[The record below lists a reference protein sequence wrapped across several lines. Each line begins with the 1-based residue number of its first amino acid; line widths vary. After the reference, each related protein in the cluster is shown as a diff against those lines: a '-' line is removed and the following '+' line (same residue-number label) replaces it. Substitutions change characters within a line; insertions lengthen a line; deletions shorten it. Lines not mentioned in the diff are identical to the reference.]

1 MRKSLLLS
9 TALVAVFAAAQAN
22 AFEVKDNVNLNTI
35 FKDGIVKDYI
45 WSQTGKTGTL
55 TTSNINITSDFDT
68 AKDNVKPENWGRS
81 IVYARENSKLILGN
95 ENTNNLTISATKGK
109 AVYAEYGS
117 QIELRGKVIDI
128 NSVGDANVPSS
139 GRSVVSWDPNSKI
152 TLTGDDVNIHSVNGD
167 IAVMSKA
174 EAALDISA
182 KNVDIVADNGN
193 GVHAGN
199 NTLDSK
205 GPLATLNIKADNINI
220 KADGKDGYAVGAM
233 SQGIVNIDGN
243 TTLKGKNALL
253 TRGYAK
259 TTINKSGKNT
269 VKMDGDIN
277 FNYMED
283 TSNTP
288 IDANVDVTL
297 SGADSYWT
305 GNTIVEYEYE
315 KNKPSEEKL
324 KVTGATIN
332 LKDGATWNATAI
344 TDNKGEKDGYYYTAL
359 NNLNVDKGT
368 INILDTTRGVSVDT
382 LNAKDTT
389 VTGGVLNINKAMN
402 VTGDLTL
409 DSGTAGDG
417 TITFAKGSNLSVK
430 VNKTAIA
437 NNVIN
442 NGATLN
448 MVFDTGFEGEY
459 KIVTGSLDKEFDGY
473 NNNALYN
480 IASSKN
486 GTYQISK
493 KTAQEISEA
502 VSATQN
508 EANVIAALTAQSDT
522 GNAKANIIANSIND
536 ALQSGNEAEIAAA
549 KEAASALAPDVAPV
563 VSQTETTVANQ
574 IYSAIGTRLSGG
586 INNANQ
592 GISSGDM
599 LDDAAVWVQGLYNK
613 SKLNNTS
620 KAYGYDADTYGA
632 AFGLEKYVTKA
643 TKLGAGYAY
652 NSTDIDGHN
661 RDTDVHTSTLFAY
674 GEYKP
679 NNWFVNGIMSYGW
692 SDYKEKKHS
701 VVDVKSK
708 YDVDTFGLQA
718 MTGYDINLPQ
728 AFTLTP
734 EAGVRY
740 AHVDQDSYTD
750 DAGQSVKSHKG
761 NIWTGV
767 AGAKLSKAFAADNG
781 MIFKPE
787 LRFAAT
793 YDLKNDKGNTLV
805 TLANGTSYF
814 VQGTALKR
822 FGVEVGA
829 GVTADLSDNVEL
841 SMGYEGRF
849 RSHYQDHT
857 GLINAKYKF

>member
-1 MRKSLLLS
+1 MKKSLLLS
-9 TALVAVFAAAQAN
+9 TALVAVFAATQAN
-22 AFEVKDNVNLNTI
+22 AYIYVWNEDQGTVNISDETSKDSIVAVPGKISVGADSVFSGNKAEIGGAVAIFKLEGALTIGANTQFLNNEAKYDGGAIGNYGGAVLTDNILFKGNKAQTGSSDSRAIGGGAMSLGVDAQTEINNSIFDSNTSGYNGGAIAMRKTLELNEVAEGNTRNKLNITNSKFTGNKALGTVTDSSDSSILSSGNGGAIANNFATTTVTNTI
-35 FKDGIVKDYI
+35 FENNEAKNFGGAVFNMMYEKLEA
-45 WSQTGKTGTL
+45 S
-55 TTSNINITSDFDT
+55 SNLPKGFHTDKGGVIAIADSTF
-68 AKDNVKPENWGRS
+68 
-81 IVYARENSKLILGN
+81 
-95 ENTNNLTISATKGK
+95 TNNVAGSEGGAVYNMKNAAINFSGNNVFSGNTAGGK
-109 AVYAEYGS
+109 AN
-117 QIELRGKVIDI
+117 DI
-128 NSVGDANVPSS
+128 HNEGAINV
-139 GRSVVSWDPNSKI
+139 
-152 TLTGDDVNIHSVNGD
+152 
-167 IAVMSKA
+167 A
-174 EAALDISA
+174 
-182 KNVDIVADNGN
+182 
-193 GVHAGN
+193 
-199 NTLDSK
+199 
-205 GPLATLNIKADNINI
+205 
-220 KADGKDGYAVGAM
+220 
-233 SQGIVNIDGN
+233 
-243 TTLKGKNALL
+243 
-253 TRGYAK
+253 
-259 TTINKSGKNT
+259 
-269 VKMDGDIN
+269 
-277 FNYMED
+277 
-283 TSNTP
+283 
-288 IDANVDVTL
+288 
-297 SGADSYWT
+297 
-305 GNTIVEYEYE
+305 
-315 KNKPSEEKL
+315 
-324 KVTGATIN
+324 
-332 LKDGATWNATAI
+332 
-344 TDNKGEKDGYYYTAL
+344 
-359 NNLNVDKGT
+359 
-368 INILDTTRGVSVDT
+368 
-382 LNAKDTT
+382 
-389 VTGGVLNINKAMN
+389 
-402 VTGDLTL
+402 GDLTL
-409 DSGTAGDG
+409 DGGISGDG

-437 NNVIN
+437 NNVVN

-448 MVFDTGFEGEY
+448 MIFDTGFEGEY
-459 KIVTGSLDKEFDGY
+459 QLVTGSLDKEFEGY

-522 GNAKANIIANSIND
+522 GNAKANIIANSVND
-536 ALQSGNEAEIAAA
+536 ALQSGNKAEIAAA

-563 VSQTETTVANQ
+563 VPQTEVMVAKQVYN
-574 IYSAIGTRLSGG
+574 AIGTRLSGG

-620 KAYGYDADTYGA
+620 KAYGYDADTYGT

-679 NNWFVNGIMSYGW
+679 NNWFVNGIASYGW
-692 SDYKEKKHS
+692 SDYSETKHS
-701 VVDVKSK
+701 TVDVKSK
-708 YDVDTFGLQA
+708 YDVNTFGLQA
-718 MTGYDINLPQ
+718 TTGYDINLPQ

-740 AHVDQDSYTD
+740 ARIEQDGYVD
-750 DAGQSVKSHKG
+750 DAGQSVKSR
-761 NIWTGV
+761 NSDIWTGV
-767 AGAKLSKAFAADNG
+767 AGAKLSKSFAADNS

-787 LRFAAT
+787 LRLAAT

-805 TLANGTSYF
+805 TLANGTSYS
-814 VQGTALKR
+814 VQNTSLKR

>member
-1 MRKSLLLS
+1 MKKSLLLS
-9 TALVAVFAAAQAN
+9 TALVAVFAATQAFARDIIRGEVNISNIENKTDESFDSDYGTVYFVNAKGILNIENSYFANKTNKSDGGVISSSTPYKNGLTTAQTREYWKKLWGHDAAN
-22 AFEVKDNVNLNTI
+22 IINIKNSTFENNTV
-35 FKDGIVKDYI
+35 DI
-45 WSQTGKTGTL
+45 WSSGAIGVY
-55 TTSNINITSDFDT
+55 SD
-68 AKDNVKPENWGRS
+68 VK
-81 IVYARENSKLILGN
+81 IENSKFIKNIVKGPATNKDVEGGGAIYFGGWSRADITGTTFESN
-95 ENTNNLTISATKGK
+95 EAAIGGAISTTRNDSSGISGDNYINIASSIFNKNKAVEHGGAIYSSFTNNKIANSSFVENSANMGGALALVTGKNGQTAVADIISSTFTNNAAESKGGAIYNTGNINFSGNNVFSGNTAGGK
-109 AVYAEYGS
+109 AN
-117 QIELRGKVIDI
+117 DI
-128 NSVGDANVPSS
+128 HNEGAINV
-139 GRSVVSWDPNSKI
+139 
-152 TLTGDDVNIHSVNGD
+152 
-167 IAVMSKA
+167 A
-174 EAALDISA
+174 
-182 KNVDIVADNGN
+182 
-193 GVHAGN
+193 
-199 NTLDSK
+199 
-205 GPLATLNIKADNINI
+205 
-220 KADGKDGYAVGAM
+220 
-233 SQGIVNIDGN
+233 
-243 TTLKGKNALL
+243 
-253 TRGYAK
+253 
-259 TTINKSGKNT
+259 
-269 VKMDGDIN
+269 
-277 FNYMED
+277 
-283 TSNTP
+283 
-288 IDANVDVTL
+288 
-297 SGADSYWT
+297 
-305 GNTIVEYEYE
+305 
-315 KNKPSEEKL
+315 
-324 KVTGATIN
+324 
-332 LKDGATWNATAI
+332 
-344 TDNKGEKDGYYYTAL
+344 
-359 NNLNVDKGT
+359 
-368 INILDTTRGVSVDT
+368 
-382 LNAKDTT
+382 
-389 VTGGVLNINKAMN
+389 
-402 VTGDLTL
+402 GDLTL
-409 DSGTAGDG
+409 DGGISGDG

-437 NNVIN
+437 NNVVN

-459 KIVTGSLDKEFDGY
+459 KLVTGSLDKEFDGY

-480 IASSKN
+480 IESSKN

-522 GNAKANIIANSIND
+522 GNAKANIIANSVND
-536 ALQSGNEAEIAAA
+536 ALQSGNKAEIAAA

-563 VSQTETTVANQ
+563 VPQTEVMVAKQVYN
-574 IYSAIGTRLSGG
+574 AIGTRLSGG

-620 KAYGYDADTYGA
+620 KAYGYDADTYGT

-679 NNWFVNGIMSYGW
+679 NNWFVNGIASYGW
-692 SDYKEKKHS
+692 SDYSETKHS
-701 VVDVKSK
+701 TVDVKSK
-708 YDVDTFGLQA
+708 YDVNTFGLQA
-718 MTGYDINLPQ
+718 MTGYDFNLPQ

-740 AHVDQDSYTD
+740 ARIEQDGYVA
-750 DAGQSVKSHKG
+750 DAGQSVKSRNS

-787 LRFAAT
+787 LRLAAT

-805 TLANGTSYF
+805 TLANGTSYS
-814 VQGTALKR
+814 VQNTSLKR

>member
-1 MRKSLLLS
+1 MKKSLLLS
-9 TALVAVFAAAQAN
+9 TALVAVFAATQAN
-22 AFEVKDNVNLNTI
+22 AYIYVWNEDQGTVNISDETSKDSIVAVPGKISVGADSVFSGNKAEIGGAVAIFKLEGALTIGANTQFLNNEAKYDGGAIGNYGGAVLTDNVLFKGNKAQTGSSDFQAIGGGAMSLGIDAQTEINNSIFENNTSGYSGGAIAMRKTLQTTEVATGNTRNKLNITNSKFTGNKALGTVTDTSDSSILSSGNGGAIANNFATTTVTNTI
-35 FKDGIVKDYI
+35 FENNEAKNFGGAVFNMMYEKLAAG
-45 WSQTGKTGTL
+45 SQSPKEFHTDKGGV
-55 TTSNINITSDFDT
+55 IAIAD
-68 AKDNVKPENWGRS
+68 S
-81 IVYARENSKLILGN
+81 IF
-95 ENTNNLTISATKGK
+95 TNNTAGSEGGAVYNMKNAAINFSGNNVFSGNTAGGK
-109 AVYAEYGS
+109 AN
-117 QIELRGKVIDI
+117 DI
-128 NSVGDANVPSS
+128 HNEGAINV
-139 GRSVVSWDPNSKI
+139 
-152 TLTGDDVNIHSVNGD
+152 
-167 IAVMSKA
+167 A
-174 EAALDISA
+174 
-182 KNVDIVADNGN
+182 
-193 GVHAGN
+193 
-199 NTLDSK
+199 
-205 GPLATLNIKADNINI
+205 
-220 KADGKDGYAVGAM
+220 
-233 SQGIVNIDGN
+233 
-243 TTLKGKNALL
+243 
-253 TRGYAK
+253 
-259 TTINKSGKNT
+259 
-269 VKMDGDIN
+269 
-277 FNYMED
+277 
-283 TSNTP
+283 
-288 IDANVDVTL
+288 
-297 SGADSYWT
+297 
-305 GNTIVEYEYE
+305 
-315 KNKPSEEKL
+315 
-324 KVTGATIN
+324 
-332 LKDGATWNATAI
+332 
-344 TDNKGEKDGYYYTAL
+344 
-359 NNLNVDKGT
+359 
-368 INILDTTRGVSVDT
+368 
-382 LNAKDTT
+382 
-389 VTGGVLNINKAMN
+389 
-402 VTGDLTL
+402 GDLTL
-409 DSGTAGDG
+409 DGGISGDG

-437 NNVIN
+437 NNVVN

-459 KIVTGSLDKEFDGY
+459 KLVTGSLDKEFDGY

-661 RDTDVHTSTLFAY
+661 RDTDVHTNTLFAY

-718 MTGYDINLPQ
+718 MTGYDFNLPQ

-787 LRFAAT
+787 LRLAAT

-805 TLANGTSYF
+805 TLANGTSYS

>member
-1 MRKSLLLS
+1 MKKSLLLS
-9 TALVAVFAAAQAN
+9 TALVAVFAATQAN
-22 AFEVKDNVNLNTI
+22 AFEVKDGENIDLNTI
-35 FKDGIVKDYI
+35 FKDGIVNENI
-45 WSQTGKTGTL
+45 WSIDKEKGGTASL
-55 TTSNINITSDFDT
+55 TTDTIKISSDIENPIIYADYSKSKIQLGAKNTEDLKILANKGFGIVVYDGANTELTAKKINITAENNAVFMWDKDSVLNMNADDVSISSTGTDAIILGTSSVANIKAKNVNITAENGSGLNTANSTDT
-68 AKDNVKPENWGRS
+68 AKENF
-81 IVYARENSKLILGN
+81 
-95 ENTNNLTISATKGK
+95 
-109 AVYAEYGS
+109 
-117 QIELRGKVIDI
+117 
-128 NSVGDANVPSS
+128 
-139 GRSVVSWDPNSKI
+139 
-152 TLTGDDVNIHSVNGD
+152 
-167 IAVMSKA
+167 
-174 EAALDISA
+174 
-182 KNVDIVADNGN
+182 
-193 GVHAGN
+193 
-199 NTLDSK
+199 
-205 GPLATLNIKADNINI
+205 ATLNINADNINI
-220 KADGKDGYAVGAM
+220 SSGVEKSYGAAVSAM
-233 SQGIVNIDGN
+233 SQGIVNIEGN
-243 TTLKGKNALL
+243 ATIKGEDALL
-253 TRGYAK
+253 ARGDAHIN
-259 TTINKSGKNT
+259 INKSGKNT
-269 VKMDGDIN
+269 VKMDGNIDFDYN
-277 FNYMED
+277 D
-283 TSNTP
+283 KTSKTGVNAY
-288 IDANVDVTL
+288 IDVTL
-297 SGADSYWT
+297 KGADSYWT
-305 GNTIVEYEYE
+305 GNTVISYDQ
-315 KNKPSEEKL
+315 KPAADKL
-324 KVTGATIN
+324 EIKSATIN

-417 TITFAKGSNLSVK
+417 TITFAKGSNLAVK

-437 NNVIN
+437 NNVVN

-459 KIVTGSLDKEFDGY
+459 KLVTGSLDKEFEGY

-480 IASSKN
+480 IESSKN

-536 ALQSGNEAEIAAA
+536 ALQSGNKAEIAAA

-787 LRFAAT
+787 LRLAAT

-805 TLANGTSYF
+805 TLANGTSYS

>member
-1 MRKSLLLS
+1 MKKSLLLS
-9 TALVAVFAAAQAN
+9 TALVAVFAATQAFARDIIRGEVNISNIENKTDESFDSDYGTVYFVNAKGILNIENSYFANKTNKSDGGVISSSTPYKNGLTTAQTREYWKKLWGHDAAN
-22 AFEVKDNVNLNTI
+22 IINIKNSTFENNTV
-35 FKDGIVKDYI
+35 DI
-45 WSQTGKTGTL
+45 WSSGAIGVY
-55 TTSNINITSDFDT
+55 SD
-68 AKDNVKPENWGRS
+68 VK
-81 IVYARENSKLILGN
+81 IENSKFIKNIVKGPATNKDVEGGGAIYFGGWSRADITGTTFESN
-95 ENTNNLTISATKGK
+95 EAAIGGAISTTRNDSSGISGDNYINIASSIFNKNKAVEHGGAIYSSFTNNKIANSSFVENSANMGGALALVTGKNGQTAVADIISSTFTNNAAESKGGAIYNTGNINFSGNNVFSGNTAGGK
-109 AVYAEYGS
+109 AN
-117 QIELRGKVIDI
+117 DI
-128 NSVGDANVPSS
+128 HNEGAINV
-139 GRSVVSWDPNSKI
+139 
-152 TLTGDDVNIHSVNGD
+152 
-167 IAVMSKA
+167 A
-174 EAALDISA
+174 
-182 KNVDIVADNGN
+182 
-193 GVHAGN
+193 
-199 NTLDSK
+199 
-205 GPLATLNIKADNINI
+205 
-220 KADGKDGYAVGAM
+220 
-233 SQGIVNIDGN
+233 
-243 TTLKGKNALL
+243 
-253 TRGYAK
+253 
-259 TTINKSGKNT
+259 
-269 VKMDGDIN
+269 
-277 FNYMED
+277 
-283 TSNTP
+283 
-288 IDANVDVTL
+288 
-297 SGADSYWT
+297 
-305 GNTIVEYEYE
+305 
-315 KNKPSEEKL
+315 
-324 KVTGATIN
+324 
-332 LKDGATWNATAI
+332 
-344 TDNKGEKDGYYYTAL
+344 
-359 NNLNVDKGT
+359 
-368 INILDTTRGVSVDT
+368 
-382 LNAKDTT
+382 
-389 VTGGVLNINKAMN
+389 
-402 VTGDLTL
+402 GDLTL
-409 DSGTAGDG
+409 DGGISGDG

-437 NNVIN
+437 NNVVN

-459 KIVTGSLDKEFDGY
+459 KLVTGSLDKEFDGY

-522 GNAKANIIANSIND
+522 GNAKANIIANSVND
-536 ALQSGNEAEIAAA
+536 ALQSGNKAEIAAA

-620 KAYGYDADTYGA
+620 KAYGYDADTYGT

-679 NNWFVNGIMSYGW
+679 NNWFVNGIASYGW
-692 SDYKEKKHS
+692 SDYSETKHS
-701 VVDVKSK
+701 TVDVKSK
-708 YDVDTFGLQA
+708 YDVNTFGLQA
-718 MTGYDINLPQ
+718 MTGYDFNLPQ

-740 AHVDQDSYTD
+740 ARIEQDGYVD
-750 DAGQSVKSHKG
+750 DAGQSVKSRNS

-787 LRFAAT
+787 LRLAAT

>member
-1 MRKSLLLS
+1 MKKSLLLS
-9 TALVAVFAAAQAN
+9 TALVAVFAATQAFARDIIRGEVNISNIENKTDESFDSDYGTVYFVNAKGILNIENSYFANKTNKSDGGVISSSTPYKNGLTTAQTREYWKKLWGHDAAN
-22 AFEVKDNVNLNTI
+22 IINIKNSTFENNTV
-35 FKDGIVKDYI
+35 DI
-45 WSQTGKTGTL
+45 WSSGAIGVY
-55 TTSNINITSDFDT
+55 SD
-68 AKDNVKPENWGRS
+68 VK
-81 IVYARENSKLILGN
+81 IENSKFIKNIVKGPATNKDVEGGGAIYFGGWSRADITGTTFESN
-95 ENTNNLTISATKGK
+95 EAAIGGAISTTRNDSSGISGDNYINIASSIFNKNKAVEHGGAIYSSFTNNKIANSSFVENSANMGGALALVTGKNGQTAVADIISSTFTNNAAESKGGAIYNTGNINFSGNNVFSGNTAGGK
-109 AVYAEYGS
+109 AN
-117 QIELRGKVIDI
+117 DI
-128 NSVGDANVPSS
+128 HNEGAINV
-139 GRSVVSWDPNSKI
+139 
-152 TLTGDDVNIHSVNGD
+152 
-167 IAVMSKA
+167 A
-174 EAALDISA
+174 
-182 KNVDIVADNGN
+182 
-193 GVHAGN
+193 
-199 NTLDSK
+199 
-205 GPLATLNIKADNINI
+205 
-220 KADGKDGYAVGAM
+220 
-233 SQGIVNIDGN
+233 
-243 TTLKGKNALL
+243 
-253 TRGYAK
+253 
-259 TTINKSGKNT
+259 
-269 VKMDGDIN
+269 
-277 FNYMED
+277 
-283 TSNTP
+283 
-288 IDANVDVTL
+288 
-297 SGADSYWT
+297 
-305 GNTIVEYEYE
+305 
-315 KNKPSEEKL
+315 
-324 KVTGATIN
+324 
-332 LKDGATWNATAI
+332 
-344 TDNKGEKDGYYYTAL
+344 
-359 NNLNVDKGT
+359 
-368 INILDTTRGVSVDT
+368 
-382 LNAKDTT
+382 
-389 VTGGVLNINKAMN
+389 
-402 VTGDLTL
+402 GDLTL
-409 DSGTAGDG
+409 DGGISGDG

-437 NNVIN
+437 NNVVN

-459 KIVTGSLDKEFDGY
+459 KLVTGSLDKEFDGY

-522 GNAKANIIANSIND
+522 GNAKANIIANSVND
-536 ALQSGNEAEIAAA
+536 ALQSGNKAEIAAA

-563 VSQTETTVANQ
+563 VPQTEVMVAKQVYN
-574 IYSAIGTRLSGG
+574 AIGTRLSGG

-620 KAYGYDADTYGA
+620 KAYGYDADTYGT

-679 NNWFVNGIMSYGW
+679 NNWFVNGIASYGW
-692 SDYKEKKHS
+692 SDYSETKHS
-701 VVDVKSK
+701 TVDVKSK
-708 YDVDTFGLQA
+708 YDVNTFGLQA
-718 MTGYDINLPQ
+718 MTGYDFNLPQ

-740 AHVDQDSYTD
+740 ARIEQDGYVD
-750 DAGQSVKSHKG
+750 DAGQSVKSRNS

-787 LRFAAT
+787 LRLAAT

-805 TLANGTSYF
+805 TLANGTSYS
-814 VQGTALKR
+814 VQNTSLKR

>member
-1 MRKSLLLS
+1 MKKSLLLS
-9 TALVAVFAAAQAN
+9 TALVAVFAATQAF
-22 AFEVKDNVNLNTI
+22 ARDIITGEVNISNIENKTEERFDSVYGTVYMVEPKGILNIENSYFANKTNK
-35 FKDGIVKDYI
+35 KDGGVISSYSPYQKGLTTAQTREYWKKLWGHDAATIINIKNSTFENNTVDI
-45 WSQTGKTGTL
+45 WSSGAIGVY
-55 TTSNINITSDFDT
+55 SD
-68 AKDNVKPENWGRS
+68 AK
-81 IVYARENSKLILGN
+81 IENSKFIKNIVKGPATNKDVEGGGAIYFGGWARADITGTTFESN
-95 ENTNNLTISATKGK
+95 EAAIGGAISTTRNDSSGISGDNYINIASSIFNKNKAVEHGGAIYSSFTNNKIANSSFVENSANMGGALAFVTGKNGQTAVADIISSTFTNNAAESKGGAIYNTGNINFSGNNVFSGNTAGGK
-109 AVYAEYGS
+109 AN
-117 QIELRGKVIDI
+117 DI
-128 NSVGDANVPSS
+128 HNEGAINVAGDF
-139 GRSVVSWDPNSKI
+139 
-152 TLTGDDVNIHSVNGD
+152 
-167 IAVMSKA
+167 
-174 EAALDISA
+174 
-182 KNVDIVADNGN
+182 
-193 GVHAGN
+193 
-199 NTLDSK
+199 TLD
-205 GPLATLNIKADNINI
+205 G
-220 KADGKDGYAVGAM
+220 
-233 SQGIVNIDGN
+233 GI
-243 TTLKGKNALL
+243 
-253 TRGYAK
+253 
-259 TTINKSGKNT
+259 S
-269 VKMDGDIN
+269 
-277 FNYMED
+277 
-283 TSNTP
+283 
-288 IDANVDVTL
+288 
-297 SGADSYWT
+297 
-305 GNTIVEYEYE
+305 
-315 KNKPSEEKL
+315 
-324 KVTGATIN
+324 
-332 LKDGATWNATAI
+332 
-344 TDNKGEKDGYYYTAL
+344 
-359 NNLNVDKGT
+359 
-368 INILDTTRGVSVDT
+368 
-382 LNAKDTT
+382 
-389 VTGGVLNINKAMN
+389 
-402 VTGDLTL
+402 
-409 DSGTAGDG
+409 GDG

-437 NNVIN
+437 NNVVN

-448 MVFDTGFEGEY
+448 MIFDTGFEGEY
-459 KIVTGSLDKEFDGY
+459 QLVTGSLDKEFDGY

-480 IASSKN
+480 IESSKN

-563 VSQTETTVANQ
+563 VPQTETTVANQ

-661 RDTDVHTSTLFAY
+661 RDTDVHTNTLFAY

-787 LRFAAT
+787 LRLAAT

-805 TLANGTSYF
+805 TLANGTSYS
-814 VQGTALKR
+814 VQNTSLKR

>member
-22 AFEVKDNVNLNTI
+22 AYIYVWNEDQGTVNISDETSKDSIVAVPGKISVGANSVFSGNKAEIGGAVAIFKLEGALTIGANTQFLNNEATYDGGAIGNYGGAVLTDNVLFKGNKAQTGSSDFQAIGGGAMSLGIDAQTEINNSIFENNTSGYSGGAIAMRKTLQPTEVATGNTRNKLNITNSKFTGNKALGTVTDTSDSSILSSGNGGAIANNFATTTVTNTI
-35 FKDGIVKDYI
+35 FENNEAKNFGGAVFNMMYEKLAAG
-45 WSQTGKTGTL
+45 SQSPKEFHTDKGGVIAIADST
-55 TTSNINITSDFDT
+55 F
-68 AKDNVKPENWGRS
+68 
-81 IVYARENSKLILGN
+81 
-95 ENTNNLTISATKGK
+95 TNNAAGSEGGAVYNMKNAAINFSGNNVFSGNTAGGK
-109 AVYAEYGS
+109 AN
-117 QIELRGKVIDI
+117 DI
-128 NSVGDANVPSS
+128 HNEGAINVAGDF
-139 GRSVVSWDPNSKI
+139 
-152 TLTGDDVNIHSVNGD
+152 
-167 IAVMSKA
+167 
-174 EAALDISA
+174 
-182 KNVDIVADNGN
+182 
-193 GVHAGN
+193 
-199 NTLDSK
+199 TLD
-205 GPLATLNIKADNINI
+205 G
-220 KADGKDGYAVGAM
+220 
-233 SQGIVNIDGN
+233 GI
-243 TTLKGKNALL
+243 
-253 TRGYAK
+253 
-259 TTINKSGKNT
+259 S
-269 VKMDGDIN
+269 
-277 FNYMED
+277 
-283 TSNTP
+283 
-288 IDANVDVTL
+288 
-297 SGADSYWT
+297 
-305 GNTIVEYEYE
+305 
-315 KNKPSEEKL
+315 
-324 KVTGATIN
+324 
-332 LKDGATWNATAI
+332 
-344 TDNKGEKDGYYYTAL
+344 
-359 NNLNVDKGT
+359 
-368 INILDTTRGVSVDT
+368 
-382 LNAKDTT
+382 
-389 VTGGVLNINKAMN
+389 
-402 VTGDLTL
+402 
-409 DSGTAGDG
+409 GDG

-459 KIVTGSLDKEFDGY
+459 KLVTGSLDKEFDGY

-480 IASSKN
+480 IESSKN

-522 GNAKANIIANSIND
+522 GNAKANIIANSVND
-536 ALQSGNEAEIAAA
+536 ALQSGNKAEIAAA

-563 VSQTETTVANQ
+563 VPQTEVMVAKQVYN
-574 IYSAIGTRLSGG
+574 AIGTRLSGG
-586 INNANQ
+586 INSANQ

-652 NSTDIDGHN
+652 NYTDIDGHN

-787 LRFAAT
+787 LRLAAT

-805 TLANGTSYF
+805 TLANGTSYS

-829 GVTADLSDNVEL
+829 GVTADLSDNIEL

>member
-1 MRKSLLLS
+1 MKKSLLLS
-9 TALVAVFAAAQAN
+9 TALVAVFAATQAN
-22 AFEVKDNVNLNTI
+22 AYEVKDNVDLNTV

-55 TTSNINITSDFDT
+55 TASDINVTSDLDGYESGIYT
-68 AKDNVKPENWGRS
+68 INKD
-81 IVYARENSKLILGN
+81 SKIILGD
-95 ENTNNLTISATKGK
+95 ENTSKIKISVEKGK
-109 AVYAEYGS
+109 AVYSEYGS
-117 QIELRGKVIDI
+117 SVELKGKSIDI
-128 NSVGDANVPSS
+128 LAGKRAVTA
-139 GRSVVSWDPNSKI
+139 WDPNSKI
-152 TLTGDDVNIHSVNGD
+152 TLTGDDINIRSIDGD
-167 IAVMSKA
+167 RAIFAIAQA
-174 EAALDISA
+174 
-182 KNVDIVADNGN
+182 NVDITGKNVNIIAENGGGIHAANSSKGNITPHSTININADNVSITSGSDSN
-193 GVHAGN
+193 G
-199 NTLDSK
+199 
-205 GPLATLNIKADNINI
+205 
-220 KADGKDGYAVGAM
+220 AVEAM
-233 SQGIVNIDGN
+233 SWGIVNIKGN

-253 TRGYAK
+253 ARGDAEIN
-259 TTINKSGKNT
+259 INKSGNNT

-277 FNYMED
+277 FNYMEN

-288 IDANVDVTL
+288 IDATVDVTL

-344 TDNKGEKDGYYYTAL
+344 TDNKDGKIGSYYTAL
-359 NNLNVDKGT
+359 NNLNIDKGT

-382 LNAKDTT
+382 INAKDTT

-437 NNVIN
+437 NNVVN

-459 KIVTGSLDKEFDGY
+459 KLVTGSLDKEFDGY

-480 IASSKN
+480 IESSKN

-522 GNAKANIIANSIND
+522 GNAKANIIANSVND
-536 ALQSGNEAEIAAA
+536 DLQSGNKAEIAAA

-563 VSQTETTVANQ
+563 VSQTEVMVAKQVYN
-574 IYSAIGTRLSGG
+574 AIGTRLSGG

-620 KAYGYDADTYGA
+620 KAYGYDADTYGT

-679 NNWFVNGIMSYGW
+679 NNWFVNGIASYGW
-692 SDYKEKKHS
+692 SDYSETKHS
-701 VVDVKSK
+701 TVDVKSK

-740 AHVDQDSYTD
+740 ARIEQDGYVD
-750 DAGQSVKSHKG
+750 DAGQSVKSRNS

-787 LRFAAT
+787 LRLAAT

-805 TLANGTSYF
+805 TLANGTSYS
-814 VQGTALKR
+814 VQNTSLKR

>member
-1 MRKSLLLS
+1 MKKSLLLS
-9 TALVAVFAAAQAN
+9 TALVAVFATTQAN
-22 AFEVKDNVNLNTI
+22 AFEVKEDVDLNTI
-35 FKDGIVKDYI
+35 FKDGIVKENI

-55 TTSNINITSDFDT
+55 TVDNISM
-68 AKDNVKPENWGRS
+68 
-81 IVYARENSKLILGN
+81 
-95 ENTNNLTISATKGK
+95 
-109 AVYAEYGS
+109 
-117 QIELRGKVIDI
+117 
-128 NSVGDANVPSS
+128 
-139 GRSVVSWDPNSKI
+139 
-152 TLTGDDVNIHSVNGD
+152 SVNGTGVYANNKSSTINLGNRNGSLQITSNSNMSVFANNEGE
-167 IAVMSKA
+167 IALKGKNIYVKS
-174 EAALDISA
+174 ALSTILAIEGGKVNIDGDTVGITSEA
-182 KNVDIVADNGN
+182 KNEYGILALARGEIDVKAKSIDVTSGYAAI
-193 GVHAGN
+193 HAGN
-199 NTLDSK
+199 NTTDSK
-205 GPLATLNIKADNINI
+205 GPFASINLVGDNVNLLST
-220 KADGKDGYAVGAM
+220 AEDGYAVGAM

-243 TTLKGKNALL
+243 TSIKAKEALL
-253 TRGYAK
+253 ARGNSHIN
-259 TTINKSGKNT
+259 INKSGKNT
-269 VKMDGDIN
+269 VKMDGNIDFDYN
-277 FNYMED
+277 RP
-283 TSNTP
+283 TSNTG
-288 IDANVDVTL
+288 INAYIDVTL
-297 SGADSYWT
+297 KGADSYWT
-305 GNTIVEYEYE
+305 GNTVISYDQ
-315 KNKPSEEKL
+315 KPAADKL
-324 KVTGATIN
+324 EIKSATIN
-332 LKDGATWNATAI
+332 LKDGATWNATTI

-459 KIVTGSLDKEFDGY
+459 KLVTGSLDKEFEGY

-480 IASSKN
+480 IESSKN

-522 GNAKANIIANSIND
+522 GNAKANIIANSVND

-563 VSQTETTVANQ
+563 VPQTETMVANQ

-592 GISSGDM
+592 GISSGYM

-652 NSTDIDGHN
+652 NSTDINGHN

-679 NNWFVNGIMSYGW
+679 NNWFVNGIASYGW
-692 SDYKEKKHS
+692 SDYSETKHS
-701 VVDVKSK
+701 TVDVKSK
-708 YDVDTFGLQA
+708 YDVNTFGLQA
-718 MTGYDINLPQ
+718 MTGYDFNLPQ

-740 AHVDQDSYTD
+740 ARVEQDGYID

-787 LRFAAT
+787 LRLAAT

-805 TLANGTSYF
+805 TLANGTSYS
-814 VQGTALKR
+814 VQNTSLKR

>member
-1 MRKSLLLS
+1 MKKSLLLS

-22 AFEVKDNVNLNTI
+22 AYIYVWNEDQGTVNISDETSKDSIVAVPGKISVGANSVFSGNKAEIGGAVAIFKLEGALTIGANTQFLNNEATYDGGAIGNYGGAVLTDNVLFKGNKAQTGSSDFQAIGGGAMSLGIDAQTEINNSIFENNTSGYSGGAIAMRKTLQPTEVATGNTRNKLNITNSKFTGNKALGTVTDTSDSSILSSGNGGAIANNFATTTVTNTI
-35 FKDGIVKDYI
+35 FENNEAKNFGGAVFNMMYEKLAAG
-45 WSQTGKTGTL
+45 SQSPKEFHTDKGGVIAIADST
-55 TTSNINITSDFDT
+55 F
-68 AKDNVKPENWGRS
+68 
-81 IVYARENSKLILGN
+81 
-95 ENTNNLTISATKGK
+95 TNNAAGSEGGAVYNMKNAAINFSGNNVFSGNTAGGK
-109 AVYAEYGS
+109 AN
-117 QIELRGKVIDI
+117 DI
-128 NSVGDANVPSS
+128 HNEGAINVAGDF
-139 GRSVVSWDPNSKI
+139 
-152 TLTGDDVNIHSVNGD
+152 
-167 IAVMSKA
+167 
-174 EAALDISA
+174 
-182 KNVDIVADNGN
+182 
-193 GVHAGN
+193 
-199 NTLDSK
+199 TLD
-205 GPLATLNIKADNINI
+205 G
-220 KADGKDGYAVGAM
+220 
-233 SQGIVNIDGN
+233 GI
-243 TTLKGKNALL
+243 
-253 TRGYAK
+253 
-259 TTINKSGKNT
+259 S
-269 VKMDGDIN
+269 
-277 FNYMED
+277 
-283 TSNTP
+283 
-288 IDANVDVTL
+288 
-297 SGADSYWT
+297 
-305 GNTIVEYEYE
+305 
-315 KNKPSEEKL
+315 
-324 KVTGATIN
+324 
-332 LKDGATWNATAI
+332 
-344 TDNKGEKDGYYYTAL
+344 
-359 NNLNVDKGT
+359 
-368 INILDTTRGVSVDT
+368 
-382 LNAKDTT
+382 
-389 VTGGVLNINKAMN
+389 
-402 VTGDLTL
+402 
-409 DSGTAGDG
+409 GDG

-459 KIVTGSLDKEFDGY
+459 KLVTGSLDKEFDGY

-480 IASSKN
+480 IESSKN

-522 GNAKANIIANSIND
+522 GNAKANIIANSVND
-536 ALQSGNEAEIAAA
+536 ALQSGNKAEIAAA

-563 VSQTETTVANQ
+563 VPQTEVMVAKQVYN
-574 IYSAIGTRLSGG
+574 AIGTRLSGG
-586 INNANQ
+586 INSANQ

-652 NSTDIDGHN
+652 NYTDIDGHN

-679 NNWFVNGIMSYGW
+679 NNWFVNGIASYGW
-692 SDYKEKKHS
+692 SDYSETKHS
-701 VVDVKSK
+701 TVDVKSK
-708 YDVDTFGLQA
+708 YDVNTFGLQA

-740 AHVDQDSYTD
+740 ARIEQDGYVD
-750 DAGQSVKSHKG
+750 DAGQSVKSRNS

-787 LRFAAT
+787 LRLAAT

-805 TLANGTSYF
+805 TLANGTSYS

-829 GVTADLSDNVEL
+829 GVTADLSDNIEL

>member
-1 MRKSLLLS
+1 MKKSLLLS

-22 AFEVKDNVNLNTI
+22 AYIYVWNEDQGTVNISDETSKDSIVAVPGKISVGANSVFSGNKAEIGGAVAIFKLEGALTIGANTQFLNNEAKYDGGAIGNYGGAVLTDNVLFKGNKAQTGSSDFQAIGGGAMSLGIDAQTEINNSIFENNTSGYSGGAIAMRKTLQTTEVATGNTRNKLNITNSKFTGNKALGTVKDTSDSSILSSGNGGAIANNFATTTVTNTI
-35 FKDGIVKDYI
+35 FENNEAKNFGGAVFNMMYEKLAAG
-45 WSQTGKTGTL
+45 SQSPKEFHTDKGGVIAIADST
-55 TTSNINITSDFDT
+55 F
-68 AKDNVKPENWGRS
+68 
-81 IVYARENSKLILGN
+81 
-95 ENTNNLTISATKGK
+95 TNNVAGSEGGAVYNMKNAAINFSGNNVFSGNTAGGK
-109 AVYAEYGS
+109 AN
-117 QIELRGKVIDI
+117 DI
-128 NSVGDANVPSS
+128 HNEGAINVAGDF
-139 GRSVVSWDPNSKI
+139 
-152 TLTGDDVNIHSVNGD
+152 
-167 IAVMSKA
+167 
-174 EAALDISA
+174 
-182 KNVDIVADNGN
+182 
-193 GVHAGN
+193 
-199 NTLDSK
+199 TLD
-205 GPLATLNIKADNINI
+205 G
-220 KADGKDGYAVGAM
+220 
-233 SQGIVNIDGN
+233 GI
-243 TTLKGKNALL
+243 
-253 TRGYAK
+253 
-259 TTINKSGKNT
+259 S
-269 VKMDGDIN
+269 
-277 FNYMED
+277 
-283 TSNTP
+283 
-288 IDANVDVTL
+288 
-297 SGADSYWT
+297 
-305 GNTIVEYEYE
+305 
-315 KNKPSEEKL
+315 
-324 KVTGATIN
+324 
-332 LKDGATWNATAI
+332 
-344 TDNKGEKDGYYYTAL
+344 
-359 NNLNVDKGT
+359 
-368 INILDTTRGVSVDT
+368 
-382 LNAKDTT
+382 
-389 VTGGVLNINKAMN
+389 
-402 VTGDLTL
+402 
-409 DSGTAGDG
+409 GDG

-437 NNVIN
+437 NNVVN

-459 KIVTGSLDKEFDGY
+459 KLVTGSLDKEFDGY

-661 RDTDVHTSTLFAY
+661 RDTDVHTNTLFAY

-679 NNWFVNGIMSYGW
+679 NNWFVNGIASYGW

-787 LRFAAT
+787 LRLAAT

-805 TLANGTSYF
+805 TLANGTSYS
-814 VQGTALKR
+814 VQCTALKR

>member
-9 TALVAVFAAAQAN
+9 TALVAVFAATQAFAASDYKN
-22 AFEVKDNVNLNTI
+22 KWDKDEDKGTVNISGEVYQTGATDSVIGVSANVSVGENSVFSNNKSGTGGAVAVVKNYGSLTIGANTQFLNNEAKYDGGAIGNYRGAVLTDNVLFKGNKAQTGSSDFQAIGGGAMSLGVDAQTEINNSIFDSNTSGYNGGAIAMRKTLQTTEVAEGNNRNKLNITNSKFTGNKALGTVTDTSDSSILSSGNGGAIANNFATTTVTNTI
-35 FKDGIVKDYI
+35 FENNEAKNFGGAVFNMMYEKLAADSQSPKEFHTDKGGIIAIAD
-45 WSQTGKTGTL
+45 ST
-55 TTSNINITSDFDT
+55 F
-68 AKDNVKPENWGRS
+68 
-81 IVYARENSKLILGN
+81 
-95 ENTNNLTISATKGK
+95 TNNAAGSEGGAVYNMKNAAINFSGNNVFSGNTAGGK
-109 AVYAEYGS
+109 AN
-117 QIELRGKVIDI
+117 DI
-128 NSVGDANVPSS
+128 HNEGAINVAGD
-139 GRSVVSWDPNSKI
+139 
-152 TLTGDDVNIHSVNGD
+152 L
-167 IAVMSKA
+167 
-174 EAALDISA
+174 ALDGGIS
-182 KNVDIVADNGN
+182 
-193 GVHAGN
+193 
-199 NTLDSK
+199 
-205 GPLATLNIKADNINI
+205 
-220 KADGKDGYAVGAM
+220 
-233 SQGIVNIDGN
+233 
-243 TTLKGKNALL
+243 
-253 TRGYAK
+253 
-259 TTINKSGKNT
+259 
-269 VKMDGDIN
+269 
-277 FNYMED
+277 
-283 TSNTP
+283 
-288 IDANVDVTL
+288 
-297 SGADSYWT
+297 
-305 GNTIVEYEYE
+305 
-315 KNKPSEEKL
+315 
-324 KVTGATIN
+324 
-332 LKDGATWNATAI
+332 
-344 TDNKGEKDGYYYTAL
+344 
-359 NNLNVDKGT
+359 
-368 INILDTTRGVSVDT
+368 
-382 LNAKDTT
+382 
-389 VTGGVLNINKAMN
+389 
-402 VTGDLTL
+402 
-409 DSGTAGDG
+409 GDG

-437 NNVIN
+437 NNVVN
-442 NGATLN
+442 NGANLN

-459 KIVTGSLDKEFDGY
+459 QLVTGSLDKEFEGY

-522 GNAKANIIANSIND
+522 GNAKANIIANSVND

-574 IYSAIGTRLSGG
+574 IYGAIGTRLSGG

-592 GISSGDM
+592 GVSSGDM

-740 AHVDQDSYTD
+740 AHVDQDGYTD

-787 LRFAAT
+787 LRLAAT

-805 TLANGTSYF
+805 TLANGTSYS

-829 GVTADLSDNVEL
+829 GVTADLSDNIEL

>member
-22 AFEVKDNVNLNTI
+22 AYIYVWNEDQGTVNISDETSKDSIVAVPGKISVGANSVFSENKAEIGGAVAIFKLEGALTIGANTQFLNNEATYDGGAIGNYGGAVLTDNVLFKGNKAQTGSSDFQAIGGGAMSLGIDAQTEINSSIFENNTSGYSGGAIAMRKTLQPTEVATGNTRNKLNITNSKFTGNKALGTVTDTSDSSILSSGNGGAIANNFATTTVTNTI
-35 FKDGIVKDYI
+35 FENNEAKNFGGAVFNMMYEKLAAG
-45 WSQTGKTGTL
+45 SQSPKEFHTDKGGVIAIADST
-55 TTSNINITSDFDT
+55 F
-68 AKDNVKPENWGRS
+68 
-81 IVYARENSKLILGN
+81 
-95 ENTNNLTISATKGK
+95 TNNVAGSNGGAVYNMKNAAINFSGNNVFSGNTAGGK
-109 AVYAEYGS
+109 AN
-117 QIELRGKVIDI
+117 DI
-128 NSVGDANVPSS
+128 HNEGAINVAGDF
-139 GRSVVSWDPNSKI
+139 
-152 TLTGDDVNIHSVNGD
+152 
-167 IAVMSKA
+167 
-174 EAALDISA
+174 
-182 KNVDIVADNGN
+182 
-193 GVHAGN
+193 
-199 NTLDSK
+199 TLD
-205 GPLATLNIKADNINI
+205 G
-220 KADGKDGYAVGAM
+220 
-233 SQGIVNIDGN
+233 GI
-243 TTLKGKNALL
+243 
-253 TRGYAK
+253 
-259 TTINKSGKNT
+259 S
-269 VKMDGDIN
+269 
-277 FNYMED
+277 
-283 TSNTP
+283 
-288 IDANVDVTL
+288 
-297 SGADSYWT
+297 
-305 GNTIVEYEYE
+305 
-315 KNKPSEEKL
+315 
-324 KVTGATIN
+324 
-332 LKDGATWNATAI
+332 
-344 TDNKGEKDGYYYTAL
+344 
-359 NNLNVDKGT
+359 
-368 INILDTTRGVSVDT
+368 
-382 LNAKDTT
+382 
-389 VTGGVLNINKAMN
+389 
-402 VTGDLTL
+402 
-409 DSGTAGDG
+409 GDG

-437 NNVIN
+437 NNVVN

-448 MVFDTGFEGEY
+448 MAFDTGFEGEY
-459 KIVTGSLDKEFDGY
+459 KLVTGSLDKEFEGY

-661 RDTDVHTSTLFAY
+661 RDTDVHTNTLFAY

-767 AGAKLSKAFAADNG
+767 AGAKLSKSFAADNG

-787 LRFAAT
+787 LRLAAT

-805 TLANGTSYF
+805 TLANGTSYS

>member
-1 MRKSLLLS
+1 MKKSLLLS
-9 TALVAVFAAAQAN
+9 TALVAVFAATQSN
-22 AFEVKDNVNLNTI
+22 AYEVKDNVDLNTV

-55 TTSNINITSDFDT
+55 TASDINVTSDLDGYESGIYT
-68 AKDNVKPENWGRS
+68 INKD
-81 IVYARENSKLILGN
+81 SKIILGD
-95 ENTNNLTISATKGK
+95 ENTSKIKISVEKGK
-109 AVYAEYGS
+109 AVYSEYGS
-117 QIELRGKVIDI
+117 SVELKGKSIDI
-128 NSVGDANVPSS
+128 LAGKRAVTA
-139 GRSVVSWDPNSKI
+139 WDPNSKI
-152 TLTGDDVNIHSVNGD
+152 TLTGDDINIRSIDGD
-167 IAVMSKA
+167 RAIFAIAQA
-174 EAALDISA
+174 
-182 KNVDIVADNGN
+182 NVDITGKNVNIIAENGGGIHAANSSKGNITPHSTININADNVSITSGSDSN
-193 GVHAGN
+193 GA
-199 NTLDSK
+199 
-205 GPLATLNIKADNINI
+205 IE
-220 KADGKDGYAVGAM
+220 AM
-233 SQGIVNIDGN
+233 SWGIVNIKGN

-253 TRGYAK
+253 ARGDAEIN
-259 TTINKSGKNT
+259 INKSGNNT

-288 IDANVDVTL
+288 IDATVDVTL
-297 SGADSYWT
+297 AGADSYWT
-305 GNTIVEYEYE
+305 GNTVVEYEYE
-315 KNKPSEEKL
+315 KNKPSDEKL

-344 TDNKGEKDGYYYTAL
+344 TDNKDGKIGSYYTAL

-437 NNVIN
+437 NNVVN

-459 KIVTGSLDKEFDGY
+459 KLVTGSLDKEFDGY

-480 IASSKN
+480 IESSKN

-536 ALQSGNEAEIAAA
+536 ALQSGNKAEIAAA

-679 NNWFVNGIMSYGW
+679 NNWFVNGIASYGW
-692 SDYKEKKHS
+692 SDYSETKHS
-701 VVDVKSK
+701 TVDVKSK
-708 YDVDTFGLQA
+708 YDVNTFGLQA

-787 LRFAAT
+787 LRLAAT

-805 TLANGTSYF
+805 TLANGTSYS

>member
-1 MRKSLLLS
+1 MKKSLLLS
-9 TALVAVFAAAQAN
+9 TALVAVFAATQAN
-22 AFEVKDNVNLNTI
+22 AFEVKDGETINLNTI
-35 FKDGIVKDYI
+35 FKDGIVNENI
-45 WSQTGKTGTL
+45 WSIDQEKGGTASL
-55 TTSNINITSDFDT
+55 TTDTIKISSDIENPIIYADYSKSKIQLGAKNTEDLKILANKGLGIVVYDGANTELTAKKINIT
-68 AKDNVKPENWGRS
+68 AENNAVFMWDKGSVLNMNADDVS
-81 IVYARENSKLILGN
+81 ISSTGTDAIILG
-95 ENTNNLTISATKGK
+95 TS
-109 AVYAEYGS
+109 
-117 QIELRGKVIDI
+117 
-128 NSVGDANVPSS
+128 SVANI
-139 GRSVVSWDPNSKI
+139 K
-152 TLTGDDVNIHSVNGD
+152 
-167 IAVMSKA
+167 
-174 EAALDISA
+174 A
-182 KNVDIVADNGN
+182 KNVNITAENGS
-193 GVHAGN
+193 GL
-199 NTLDSK
+199 NTANSTDSAK
-205 GPLATLNIKADNINI
+205 ENFATLNINADNINI
-220 KADGKDGYAVGAM
+220 SSGVEKSYGAAVSAM
-233 SQGIVNIDGN
+233 SQGIVNIEGN
-243 TTLKGKNALL
+243 TTIKGEDALL
-253 TRGYAK
+253 ARGDAHIN
-259 TTINKSGKNT
+259 INKSGKNT
-269 VKMDGDIN
+269 VKMDGNIDFDYN
-277 FNYMED
+277 EK
-283 TSNTP
+283 TSKTGVNAY
-288 IDANVDVTL
+288 IDVTL
-297 SGADSYWT
+297 KGADSYWT
-305 GNTIVEYEYE
+305 GNTVISYDQ
-315 KNKPSEEKL
+315 KPAADKL
-324 KVTGATIN
+324 EIKSATIN

-344 TDNKGEKDGYYYTAL
+344 TDNNGEKDGYYYTAL

-437 NNVIN
+437 NNVVN

-459 KIVTGSLDKEFDGY
+459 KLVTGSLDKEFDGY

-480 IASSKN
+480 IESSKN

-522 GNAKANIIANSIND
+522 GNAKANIIANSVND

-661 RDTDVHTSTLFAY
+661 RDTDVHTNTLFAY

-740 AHVDQDSYTD
+740 AHVDQDGYTD
-750 DAGQSVKSHKG
+750 DAGQRVKSHKG

-787 LRFAAT
+787 LRLAAT

-805 TLANGTSYF
+805 TLANGTSYS

>member
-1 MRKSLLLS
+1 MKKSLLLS
-9 TALVAVFAAAQAN
+9 TALVAVFAATQAN
-22 AFEVKDNVNLNTI
+22 AFEVKDGENIDLNTI
-35 FKDGIVKDYI
+35 FKDGIVNENI
-45 WSQTGKTGTL
+45 WSIDKEKGGTASL
-55 TTSNINITSDFDT
+55 TTDTIKISSDIENPIIYADYSKSKIQLGAKNTEDLKILANKGFGIVVYDGANTELTAKKINITAENNAVFMWDKDSVLNMNADDVSISSTGTDAIILGTSSVANIKAKNVNITAENGSGLNTANSTDT
-68 AKDNVKPENWGRS
+68 AKENF
-81 IVYARENSKLILGN
+81 
-95 ENTNNLTISATKGK
+95 
-109 AVYAEYGS
+109 
-117 QIELRGKVIDI
+117 
-128 NSVGDANVPSS
+128 
-139 GRSVVSWDPNSKI
+139 
-152 TLTGDDVNIHSVNGD
+152 
-167 IAVMSKA
+167 
-174 EAALDISA
+174 
-182 KNVDIVADNGN
+182 
-193 GVHAGN
+193 
-199 NTLDSK
+199 
-205 GPLATLNIKADNINI
+205 ATLNINADNINI
-220 KADGKDGYAVGAM
+220 SSGVEKSYGAAVSAM
-233 SQGIVNIDGN
+233 SQGIVNIEGN
-243 TTLKGKNALL
+243 ATIKGEDALL
-253 TRGYAK
+253 ARGDAHIN
-259 TTINKSGKNT
+259 INKSGKNT
-269 VKMDGDIN
+269 VKMDGNIDFDYN
-277 FNYMED
+277 D
-283 TSNTP
+283 KTSKTGVNAY
-288 IDANVDVTL
+288 IDVTL
-297 SGADSYWT
+297 KGADSYWT
-305 GNTIVEYEYE
+305 GNTVISYDQ
-315 KNKPSEEKL
+315 KPAADKL
-324 KVTGATIN
+324 EIKSATIN

-402 VTGDLTL
+402 VTGDLIL

-459 KIVTGSLDKEFDGY
+459 KLVTGSLDKEFEGY

-522 GNAKANIIANSIND
+522 GNAKANIIANSVND
-536 ALQSGNEAEIAAA
+536 ALQSGNKAEIAAA

-787 LRFAAT
+787 LRLAAT

-805 TLANGTSYF
+805 TLANGTSYS

>member
-1 MRKSLLLS
+1 MKKSLLLS
-9 TALVAVFAAAQAN
+9 TALVAVFAATQAFARDIIRGEVNISNIENKTDESFDSDYGTVYFVNAKGILNIENSYFANKTNKSDGGVISSSTPYKNGLTTAQTREYWKKLWGHDAAN
-22 AFEVKDNVNLNTI
+22 IINIKNSTFENNTV
-35 FKDGIVKDYI
+35 DI
-45 WSQTGKTGTL
+45 WSSGAIGVY
-55 TTSNINITSDFDT
+55 SD
-68 AKDNVKPENWGRS
+68 VK
-81 IVYARENSKLILGN
+81 IENSKFIKNIVKGPATNKDVEGGGAIYFGGWSRADITGTTFESN
-95 ENTNNLTISATKGK
+95 EAAIGGAISTTRNDSSGISGDNYINIASSIFNKNKAVEHGGAIYSSFTNNKIANSSFVENSANMGGALALVTGKNGQTAVADIISSTFTNNAAESKGGAIYNTGNINFSGNNVFSGNTAGGK
-109 AVYAEYGS
+109 AN
-117 QIELRGKVIDI
+117 DI
-128 NSVGDANVPSS
+128 HNEGAINV
-139 GRSVVSWDPNSKI
+139 
-152 TLTGDDVNIHSVNGD
+152 
-167 IAVMSKA
+167 A
-174 EAALDISA
+174 
-182 KNVDIVADNGN
+182 
-193 GVHAGN
+193 
-199 NTLDSK
+199 
-205 GPLATLNIKADNINI
+205 
-220 KADGKDGYAVGAM
+220 
-233 SQGIVNIDGN
+233 
-243 TTLKGKNALL
+243 
-253 TRGYAK
+253 
-259 TTINKSGKNT
+259 
-269 VKMDGDIN
+269 
-277 FNYMED
+277 
-283 TSNTP
+283 
-288 IDANVDVTL
+288 
-297 SGADSYWT
+297 
-305 GNTIVEYEYE
+305 
-315 KNKPSEEKL
+315 
-324 KVTGATIN
+324 
-332 LKDGATWNATAI
+332 
-344 TDNKGEKDGYYYTAL
+344 
-359 NNLNVDKGT
+359 
-368 INILDTTRGVSVDT
+368 
-382 LNAKDTT
+382 
-389 VTGGVLNINKAMN
+389 
-402 VTGDLTL
+402 GDLTL
-409 DSGTAGDG
+409 DGGISGDG

-437 NNVIN
+437 NNVVN

-459 KIVTGSLDKEFDGY
+459 KLVTGSLDKEFDGY

-480 IASSKN
+480 IESSKN

-522 GNAKANIIANSIND
+522 GNAKANIIANSVND
-536 ALQSGNEAEIAAA
+536 ALQSGNKAEIAAA

-563 VSQTETTVANQ
+563 VPQTEVMVAKQVYN
-574 IYSAIGTRLSGG
+574 AIGTRLSGG

-620 KAYGYDADTYGA
+620 KAYGYDADTYGT

-679 NNWFVNGIMSYGW
+679 NNWFVNGIASYGW
-692 SDYKEKKHS
+692 SDYSETKHS
-701 VVDVKSK
+701 TVDVKSK
-708 YDVDTFGLQA
+708 YDVNTFGLQA
-718 MTGYDINLPQ
+718 MTGYDFNLPQ

-740 AHVDQDSYTD
+740 ARIEQDGYVD
-750 DAGQSVKSHKG
+750 DAGQSVKSRNS

-787 LRFAAT
+787 LRLAAT

-805 TLANGTSYF
+805 TLANGTSYS
-814 VQGTALKR
+814 VQNTSLKR

>member
-1 MRKSLLLS
+1 MKKSLLLS
-9 TALVAVFAAAQAN
+9 TALVAVFAATQAN
-22 AFEVKDNVNLNTI
+22 AFEVKEDVDLNTI
-35 FKDGIVKDYI
+35 FKDGIVKENI

-55 TTSNINITSDFDT
+55 TVDNISM
-68 AKDNVKPENWGRS
+68 
-81 IVYARENSKLILGN
+81 
-95 ENTNNLTISATKGK
+95 
-109 AVYAEYGS
+109 
-117 QIELRGKVIDI
+117 
-128 NSVGDANVPSS
+128 
-139 GRSVVSWDPNSKI
+139 
-152 TLTGDDVNIHSVNGD
+152 SVNGTGVYANNKSSTINLGNRNGSLQITSNSNMSVFANNEGE
-167 IAVMSKA
+167 IALKGKNIYVKS
-174 EAALDISA
+174 ALSTILAIEGGKVNIDGDTVGITSEA
-182 KNVDIVADNGN
+182 KNEYGILALARGEIDVKAKSIDVTSGYAAI
-193 GVHAGN
+193 HAGN
-199 NTLDSK
+199 NTTDSK
-205 GPLATLNIKADNINI
+205 GPFAAINLVGDNVNLLST
-220 KADGKDGYAVGAM
+220 AEDGYAVGAM
-233 SQGIVNIDGN
+233 SQGVVNIDGN
-243 TTLKGKNALL
+243 TSIKAKEALL
-253 TRGYAK
+253 ARGNSQIN
-259 TTINKSGKNT
+259 INKSGKNT
-269 VKMDGDIN
+269 VKMDGNIDFDYN
-277 FNYMED
+277 KP
-283 TSNTP
+283 TSNTG
-288 IDANVDVTL
+288 INAYIDVTL
-297 SGADSYWT
+297 NGADSYWT
-305 GNTIVEYEYE
+305 GNTVISYDQ
-315 KNKPSEEKL
+315 KPAADKL
-324 KVTGATIN
+324 EIKSATIN

-402 VTGDLTL
+402 VTGDLIL

-437 NNVIN
+437 NNVVN

-459 KIVTGSLDKEFDGY
+459 KLVTGSLDKEFEGY

-522 GNAKANIIANSIND
+522 GNAKANIIANSVND
-536 ALQSGNEAEIAAA
+536 ALQSGNKAEIAAA

-563 VSQTETTVANQ
+563 VPQTETTVANQ

-620 KAYGYDADTYGA
+620 KAYGYDADTYGT

-661 RDTDVHTSTLFAY
+661 RDTDVHTNTLFAY

-787 LRFAAT
+787 LRLAAT

-805 TLANGTSYF
+805 TLANGTSYS

>member
-1 MRKSLLLS
+1 MKKSLLLS
-9 TALVAVFAAAQAN
+9 TALVAVFAAAQSN
-22 AFEVKDNVNLNTI
+22 AYEVKDNVDLNTV

-55 TTSNINITSDFDT
+55 TASDINVTSDLDGYESGIYT
-68 AKDNVKPENWGRS
+68 INKD
-81 IVYARENSKLILGN
+81 SKIILGD
-95 ENTNNLTISATKGK
+95 ENTSKIKISVEKGK
-109 AVYAEYGS
+109 AVYSEYGS
-117 QIELRGKVIDI
+117 SVELKGKSIDI
-128 NSVGDANVPSS
+128 LAGKRAVTA
-139 GRSVVSWDPNSKI
+139 WDPNSKI
-152 TLTGDDVNIHSVNGD
+152 TLTGDDINIRSIDGD
-167 IAVMSKA
+167 RAIFAIAQA
-174 EAALDISA
+174 
-182 KNVDIVADNGN
+182 NVDITGKNVNIIAENGGGIHAANSSKGNITPHSTININADNVSITSGSDSN
-193 GVHAGN
+193 G
-199 NTLDSK
+199 
-205 GPLATLNIKADNINI
+205 
-220 KADGKDGYAVGAM
+220 AVEAM
-233 SQGIVNIDGN
+233 SWGIVNIKGN

-253 TRGYAK
+253 ARGDAEIN
-259 TTINKSGKNT
+259 INKSGNNT

-277 FNYMED
+277 FNYMENKSEKGGVITYSD
-283 TSNTP
+283 GTP
-288 IDANVDVTL
+288 IDATVDVTL
-297 SGADSYWT
+297 AGADSYWT
-305 GNTIVEYEYE
+305 GNTVVEYEYE
-315 KNKPSEEKL
+315 KNKPSDEKL

-344 TDNKGEKDGYYYTAL
+344 TDNKDGKIGSYYTAL
-359 NNLNVDKGT
+359 NNLNIDKGT

-382 LNAKDTT
+382 INAKDTT

-402 VTGDLTL
+402 VSGDLSL

-417 TITFAKGSNLSVK
+417 TITFDKGSNLSVK

-437 NNVIN
+437 NNVVN

-448 MVFDTGFEGEY
+448 MIFDTGFEGEY
-459 KIVTGSLDKEFDGY
+459 QLVTGSLDKEFDGY

-480 IASSKN
+480 IESSKN

-493 KTAQEISEA
+493 KTAQEISDA
-502 VSATQN
+502 VAATQN
-508 EANVIAALTAQSDT
+508 EANVIAALTANESTGHAKSDL
-522 GNAKANIIANSIND
+522 IANSVNE
-536 ALQSGNEAEIAAA
+536 ALQSGDAAKITAA
-549 KEAASALAPDVAPV
+549 KEAASALAPEVVPV
-563 VSQTETTVANQ
+563 VPQTETMVAKQVYN
-574 IYSAIGTRLSGG
+574 AIGTRLSGG
-586 INNANQ
+586 INSANQ

-620 KAYGYDADTYGA
+620 KAYGYDADTYGT
-632 AFGLEKYVTKA
+632 AFGLEKFVTKSV
-643 TKLGAGYAY
+643 KLGAGYAY
-652 NSTDIDGHN
+652 NYTDIDGHN

-679 NNWFVNGIMSYGW
+679 NNWFVNGIASYGW
-692 SDYKEKKHS
+692 SDYSETKHS
-701 VVDVKSK
+701 TVDVKSK
-708 YDVDTFGLQA
+708 YDVNTFGLQA
-718 MTGYDINLPQ
+718 MTGYDFNLPQ

-767 AGAKLSKAFAADNG
+767 AGAKLSKSFAADNG

-787 LRFAAT
+787 LRLAAT

-805 TLANGTSYF
+805 TLANGTSYS

>member
-9 TALVAVFAAAQAN
+9 TALVAVFAATQAN
-22 AFEVKDNVNLNTI
+22 AFEVKDGENIDLNTI
-35 FKDGIVKDYI
+35 FKDGIVNENI
-45 WSQTGKTGTL
+45 WSIDKEKGGTASL
-55 TTSNINITSDFDT
+55 TTDTIKISSDIENPIIYADYSKSKIQLGAKNTEDLKILANKGFGIVVYDGANTELTAKKINITAENNAVFMWDKDSVLNMNADDVSISSTGTDAIILGTSSVANIKAKNVNITAENGSGLNTANSTDT
-68 AKDNVKPENWGRS
+68 AKENF
-81 IVYARENSKLILGN
+81 
-95 ENTNNLTISATKGK
+95 
-109 AVYAEYGS
+109 
-117 QIELRGKVIDI
+117 
-128 NSVGDANVPSS
+128 
-139 GRSVVSWDPNSKI
+139 
-152 TLTGDDVNIHSVNGD
+152 
-167 IAVMSKA
+167 
-174 EAALDISA
+174 
-182 KNVDIVADNGN
+182 
-193 GVHAGN
+193 
-199 NTLDSK
+199 
-205 GPLATLNIKADNINI
+205 ATLNINADNINI
-220 KADGKDGYAVGAM
+220 SSGVEKSYGAAVSAM
-233 SQGIVNIDGN
+233 SQGIVNIEGN
-243 TTLKGKNALL
+243 ATIKGEDALL
-253 TRGYAK
+253 ARGDAHIN
-259 TTINKSGKNT
+259 INKSGKNT
-269 VKMDGDIN
+269 VKMDGNIDFDYN
-277 FNYMED
+277 D
-283 TSNTP
+283 KTSKTGVNAY
-288 IDANVDVTL
+288 IDVTL
-297 SGADSYWT
+297 KGADSYWT
-305 GNTIVEYEYE
+305 GNTVISYDQ
-315 KNKPSEEKL
+315 KPAADKL
-324 KVTGATIN
+324 EIKSATIN

-344 TDNKGEKDGYYYTAL
+344 TDNKSEKDGYYYTAL

-437 NNVIN
+437 NNVVN

-459 KIVTGSLDKEFDGY
+459 QLVTSSLDKEFDGY

-480 IASSKN
+480 IESSKN

-522 GNAKANIIANSIND
+522 GNAKANIIANSVND
-536 ALQSGNEAEIAAA
+536 ALQSGNKAEIAAA

-679 NNWFVNGIMSYGW
+679 NNWFVNGIASYGW
-692 SDYKEKKHS
+692 SDYSETKHS
-701 VVDVKSK
+701 TVDVKSK
-708 YDVDTFGLQA
+708 YDVNTFGLQA

-740 AHVDQDSYTD
+740 ARVEQDGYID
-750 DAGQSVKSHKG
+750 DAGQSVKSRNS

-787 LRFAAT
+787 LRLAAT

-805 TLANGTSYF
+805 TLANGTSYS

>member
-1 MRKSLLLS
+1 MKKSLLLS
-9 TALVAVFAAAQAN
+9 TALVAVFAATQAFARDIIRGEVNISNIENKTDESFDSDYGTVYFVNAKGILNIENSYFANKTNKSDGGVISSSTPYKNGLTTAQTREYWKKLWGHDAAN
-22 AFEVKDNVNLNTI
+22 IINIKNSTFENNTV
-35 FKDGIVKDYI
+35 DI
-45 WSQTGKTGTL
+45 WSSGAIGVY
-55 TTSNINITSDFDT
+55 SD
-68 AKDNVKPENWGRS
+68 VK
-81 IVYARENSKLILGN
+81 IENSKFIKNIVKGPATNKDVEGGGAIYFGGWSRADITGTTFESN
-95 ENTNNLTISATKGK
+95 EAAIGGAISTTRNDSSGISGDNYINIASSIFNKNKAVEHGGAIYSSFTNNKIANSSFVENSANMGGALALVTGKNGQTAVADIISSTFTNNAAESKGGAIYNTGNINFSGNNVFSGNTAGGK
-109 AVYAEYGS
+109 AN
-117 QIELRGKVIDI
+117 DI
-128 NSVGDANVPSS
+128 HNEGAINV
-139 GRSVVSWDPNSKI
+139 
-152 TLTGDDVNIHSVNGD
+152 
-167 IAVMSKA
+167 A
-174 EAALDISA
+174 
-182 KNVDIVADNGN
+182 
-193 GVHAGN
+193 
-199 NTLDSK
+199 
-205 GPLATLNIKADNINI
+205 
-220 KADGKDGYAVGAM
+220 
-233 SQGIVNIDGN
+233 
-243 TTLKGKNALL
+243 
-253 TRGYAK
+253 
-259 TTINKSGKNT
+259 
-269 VKMDGDIN
+269 
-277 FNYMED
+277 
-283 TSNTP
+283 
-288 IDANVDVTL
+288 
-297 SGADSYWT
+297 
-305 GNTIVEYEYE
+305 
-315 KNKPSEEKL
+315 
-324 KVTGATIN
+324 
-332 LKDGATWNATAI
+332 
-344 TDNKGEKDGYYYTAL
+344 
-359 NNLNVDKGT
+359 
-368 INILDTTRGVSVDT
+368 
-382 LNAKDTT
+382 
-389 VTGGVLNINKAMN
+389 
-402 VTGDLTL
+402 GDLTL
-409 DSGTAGDG
+409 DGGISGDG

-437 NNVIN
+437 NNVVN

-459 KIVTGSLDKEFDGY
+459 KLVTGSLDKEFDGY

-480 IASSKN
+480 IESSKN

-536 ALQSGNEAEIAAA
+536 ALQSGNKAEIAAA

-679 NNWFVNGIMSYGW
+679 NNWFVNGIASYGW
-692 SDYKEKKHS
+692 SDYSETKHS
-701 VVDVKSK
+701 TVDVKSK
-708 YDVDTFGLQA
+708 YDVNTFGLQA
-718 MTGYDINLPQ
+718 MTGYDFNLPQ

-740 AHVDQDSYTD
+740 ARIEQDGYVD
-750 DAGQSVKSHKG
+750 DAGQSVKSRNS

-787 LRFAAT
+787 LRLAAT

-805 TLANGTSYF
+805 TLANGTSYS
-814 VQGTALKR
+814 VQNTSLKR

>member
-1 MRKSLLLS
+1 MKKSLLLS
-9 TALVAVFAAAQAN
+9 TALVAVFAATQAN
-22 AFEVKDNVNLNTI
+22 AFEVKDGENIDLNTI
-35 FKDGIVKDYI
+35 FKDGIVNENI
-45 WSQTGKTGTL
+45 WSIDKEKGGTASL
-55 TTSNINITSDFDT
+55 TTDTIKISSDIENPIIYADYSKSKIQLGAKNTEDLKILANKGFGIVVYDGANTELTAKKINITAENNAVFMWDKDSVLNMNADDVSISSTGTDAIILGTSSVANIKAKNVNITAENGSGLNTANSTDT
-68 AKDNVKPENWGRS
+68 AKENF
-81 IVYARENSKLILGN
+81 
-95 ENTNNLTISATKGK
+95 
-109 AVYAEYGS
+109 
-117 QIELRGKVIDI
+117 
-128 NSVGDANVPSS
+128 
-139 GRSVVSWDPNSKI
+139 
-152 TLTGDDVNIHSVNGD
+152 
-167 IAVMSKA
+167 
-174 EAALDISA
+174 
-182 KNVDIVADNGN
+182 
-193 GVHAGN
+193 
-199 NTLDSK
+199 
-205 GPLATLNIKADNINI
+205 ATLNINADNINI
-220 KADGKDGYAVGAM
+220 SSGVEKSYGAAVSAM
-233 SQGIVNIDGN
+233 SQGIVNIEGN
-243 TTLKGKNALL
+243 ATIKGEDALL
-253 TRGYAK
+253 ARGDAHIN
-259 TTINKSGKNT
+259 INKSGKNT
-269 VKMDGDIN
+269 VKMDGNIDFDYN
-277 FNYMED
+277 D
-283 TSNTP
+283 KTSKTGVNAY
-288 IDANVDVTL
+288 IDVTL
-297 SGADSYWT
+297 KGADSYWT
-305 GNTIVEYEYE
+305 GNTVISYDQ
-315 KNKPSEEKL
+315 KPAADKL
-324 KVTGATIN
+324 EIKSATIN

-417 TITFAKGSNLSVK
+417 TITFAKGSNLAVK

-437 NNVIN
+437 NNVVN

-459 KIVTGSLDKEFDGY
+459 KLVTGSLDKEFEGY

-480 IASSKN
+480 IESSKN

-787 LRFAAT
+787 LRLAAT

-805 TLANGTSYF
+805 TLANGTSYS

>member
-1 MRKSLLLS
+1 MKKSLLLS
-9 TALVAVFAAAQAN
+9 TALVAVFAATQAFAGYKHEWN
-22 AFEVKDNVNLNTI
+22 EDEDKGTVNISGEV
-35 FKDGIVKDYI
+35 Y
-45 WSQTGKTGTL
+45 QTGSLDSVIGV
-55 TTSNINITSDFDT
+55 SG
-68 AKDNVKPENWGRS
+68 NVSVG
-81 IVYARENSKLILGN
+81 ENSVFS
-95 ENTNNLTISATKGK
+95 NNKSGTGGAVAVLKHDGSLTIGANTQFLNNEAKYDGG
-109 AVYAEYGS
+109 AIGNYNGS
-117 QIELRGKVIDI
+117 V
-128 NSVGDANVPSS
+128 
-139 GRSVVSWDPNSKI
+139 
-152 TLTGDDVNIHSVNGD
+152 LT
-167 IAVMSKA
+167 
-174 EAALDISA
+174 
-182 KNVDIVADNGN
+182 
-193 GVHAGN
+193 
-199 NTLDSK
+199 
-205 GPLATLNIKADNINI
+205 DNILFKGN
-220 KADGKDGYAVGAM
+220 KAQTLGTDKNAIGGGAM
-233 SQGIVNIDGN
+233 SLGVDAQTEINNSIFDSNTSGYNGGALGTRKTLQDGEIANANTRNKLNITNSKFTGNKALGTSVDEDDSLISSGNGGAIANSFASPVIKGSVFEKNEAKNLGGAIYNMKFENKGHSAFLDKGGVIAIADSTFTNNTAGSEGGAVYNMKNAAINFSGNNVFSGN
-243 TTLKGKNALL
+243 TAGGKANDIHNEGA
-253 TRGYAK
+253 
-259 TTINKSGKNT
+259 IN
-269 VKMDGDIN
+269 VAGD
-277 FNYMED
+277 F
-283 TSNTP
+283 
-288 IDANVDVTL
+288 
-297 SGADSYWT
+297 
-305 GNTIVEYEYE
+305 
-315 KNKPSEEKL
+315 
-324 KVTGATIN
+324 
-332 LKDGATWNATAI
+332 
-344 TDNKGEKDGYYYTAL
+344 
-359 NNLNVDKGT
+359 
-368 INILDTTRGVSVDT
+368 
-382 LNAKDTT
+382 
-389 VTGGVLNINKAMN
+389 
-402 VTGDLTL
+402 TL
-409 DSGTAGDG
+409 DGGISGDG

-437 NNVIN
+437 NNVVN

-459 KIVTGSLDKEFDGY
+459 KLVTGSLDKEFEGY

-480 IASSKN
+480 IESSKN

-536 ALQSGNEAEIAAA
+536 ALQSGNKAEIAAA

-679 NNWFVNGIMSYGW
+679 NNWFVNGIASYGW
-692 SDYKEKKHS
+692 SDYSETKHS
-701 VVDVKSK
+701 TVDVKSK
-708 YDVDTFGLQA
+708 YDVNTFGLQA
-718 MTGYDINLPQ
+718 MTGYDFNLPQ

-740 AHVDQDSYTD
+740 ARVEQDGYVD
-750 DAGQSVKSHKG
+750 DAGQSVKSH
-761 NIWTGV
+761 NSDIWTGV

-787 LRFAAT
+787 LRLAAT
-793 YDLKNDKGNTLV
+793 YDLKNDKSNSFV
-805 TLANGTSYF
+805 TLANGTSYA
-814 VQGTALKR
+814 VQNTSLKR

-829 GVTADLSDNVEL
+829 GVTANLNDNVEL
-841 SMGYEGRF
+841 SLGYEGRF
-849 RSHYQDHT
+849 REHYQDHT

>member
-9 TALVAVFAAAQAN
+9 TALVAVFAATQAFADYKYDWN
-22 AFEVKDNVNLNTI
+22 GDKGTVNISGEVYQTEHNDSVIGVSGNVSV
-35 FKDGIVKDYI
+35 G
-45 WSQTGKTGTL
+45 
-55 TTSNINITSDFDT
+55 
-68 AKDNVKPENWGRS
+68 
-81 IVYARENSKLILGN
+81 ENSVFS
-95 ENTNNLTISATKGK
+95 NNKSETGGAVAVLKYDGSLTIGANTQFLNNEAKYDGG
-109 AVYAEYGS
+109 AIGNYNGS
-117 QIELRGKVIDI
+117 V
-128 NSVGDANVPSS
+128 
-139 GRSVVSWDPNSKI
+139 
-152 TLTGDDVNIHSVNGD
+152 LT
-167 IAVMSKA
+167 
-174 EAALDISA
+174 
-182 KNVDIVADNGN
+182 
-193 GVHAGN
+193 
-199 NTLDSK
+199 
-205 GPLATLNIKADNINI
+205 DNILFKGN
-220 KADGKDGYAVGAM
+220 KAQTLGTDSNAIGGGAM
-233 SQGIVNIDGN
+233 SLGVDARTEINNSIFDSNTSGYNGGALGTRKTLQDSEIANANTRNKLNITNSKFTANKALGTSVDKKDSLISSGNGGAIANSFASTVIKGSVFEKNEAKNFGGAIYNMKFENKSHSAFLDKGGIIAIADSTFTNNAAGSEGGAVYNMKNAAINFSGNNVFSGN
-243 TTLKGKNALL
+243 TAGGKANDIHNEGA
-253 TRGYAK
+253 
-259 TTINKSGKNT
+259 IN
-269 VKMDGDIN
+269 V
-277 FNYMED
+277 
-283 TSNTP
+283 
-288 IDANVDVTL
+288 A
-297 SGADSYWT
+297 
-305 GNTIVEYEYE
+305 
-315 KNKPSEEKL
+315 
-324 KVTGATIN
+324 
-332 LKDGATWNATAI
+332 
-344 TDNKGEKDGYYYTAL
+344 
-359 NNLNVDKGT
+359 
-368 INILDTTRGVSVDT
+368 
-382 LNAKDTT
+382 
-389 VTGGVLNINKAMN
+389 
-402 VTGDLTL
+402 GDLSL
-409 DSGTAGDG
+409 DGGISGDG

-437 NNVIN
+437 NNVVN
-442 NGATLN
+442 NGANLN

-459 KIVTGSLDKEFDGY
+459 QLVTGSLDKEFEGY

-480 IASSKN
+480 IVSSKN

-522 GNAKANIIANSIND
+522 GNAKANIIANSVND

-574 IYSAIGTRLSGG
+574 IYGAIGTRLSGG

-592 GISSGDM
+592 GVSSGDM

-740 AHVDQDSYTD
+740 AHVDQDGYTD

-787 LRFAAT
+787 LRLAAT

-805 TLANGTSYF
+805 TLANGTSYS

-829 GVTADLSDNVEL
+829 GVTADLSDNIEL

>member
-1 MRKSLLLS
+1 MKKSLLLS
-9 TALVAVFAAAQAN
+9 TALVVVFAATQAN
-22 AFEVKDNVNLNTI
+22 AYIYVWNEDQGTVNISDETSKDSIVAVPGKISVGADSVFSGNKAEIGGAVAIFKLEGALTIGANTQFLNNEAKYDGGAIGNYGGAVLTDNILFKGNKAQTGSSDFQSIGGGAMSLGIDAQTEINNSIFENNTSGYSGGAIAMRKTLQTTEVATGNTRNKLNITNSKFTGNKALGTVTDTSDSSILSSGNGGAIANNFATTTVTNTI
-35 FKDGIVKDYI
+35 FENNEAKNFGGAVFNMMYEKLAAG
-45 WSQTGKTGTL
+45 SQSPKEFHTDKGGVIAIADST
-55 TTSNINITSDFDT
+55 F
-68 AKDNVKPENWGRS
+68 
-81 IVYARENSKLILGN
+81 
-95 ENTNNLTISATKGK
+95 TNNVAGSEGGAVYNMKNAAINFSGNNVFSGNTAGGK
-109 AVYAEYGS
+109 AN
-117 QIELRGKVIDI
+117 DI
-128 NSVGDANVPSS
+128 HNEGAINVAGDF
-139 GRSVVSWDPNSKI
+139 
-152 TLTGDDVNIHSVNGD
+152 
-167 IAVMSKA
+167 
-174 EAALDISA
+174 
-182 KNVDIVADNGN
+182 
-193 GVHAGN
+193 
-199 NTLDSK
+199 TLD
-205 GPLATLNIKADNINI
+205 G
-220 KADGKDGYAVGAM
+220 
-233 SQGIVNIDGN
+233 GI
-243 TTLKGKNALL
+243 
-253 TRGYAK
+253 
-259 TTINKSGKNT
+259 S
-269 VKMDGDIN
+269 
-277 FNYMED
+277 
-283 TSNTP
+283 
-288 IDANVDVTL
+288 
-297 SGADSYWT
+297 
-305 GNTIVEYEYE
+305 
-315 KNKPSEEKL
+315 
-324 KVTGATIN
+324 
-332 LKDGATWNATAI
+332 
-344 TDNKGEKDGYYYTAL
+344 
-359 NNLNVDKGT
+359 
-368 INILDTTRGVSVDT
+368 
-382 LNAKDTT
+382 
-389 VTGGVLNINKAMN
+389 
-402 VTGDLTL
+402 
-409 DSGTAGDG
+409 GDG

-437 NNVIN
+437 NNVVN

-459 KIVTGSLDKEFDGY
+459 QLVTGSLDKEFDGY

-522 GNAKANIIANSIND
+522 GNAKANIIANSVND

-679 NNWFVNGIMSYGW
+679 NNWFVNGIASYGW
-692 SDYKEKKHS
+692 SDYSETKHS
-701 VVDVKSK
+701 TVDVKSK
-708 YDVDTFGLQA
+708 YDVNTFGLQA

-740 AHVDQDSYTD
+740 ARIEQDGYVD
-750 DAGQSVKSHKG
+750 DAGQSVKSRNS

-787 LRFAAT
+787 LRLAAT

-805 TLANGTSYF
+805 TLANGTSYS
-814 VQGTALKR
+814 VQNTSLKR

>member
-1 MRKSLLLS
+1 MKKSLLLS
-9 TALVAVFAAAQAN
+9 TALVAVFAATQAN
-22 AFEVKDNVNLNTI
+22 ADIYTWNEDQGTVNISDKISRENGSDTIVWVPGKISVGANSVFSGNKAEIGGAVAIKKLEGALTIGANTQFLNNEATYDGGAVGNYGGAVLTDNVL
-35 FKDGIVKDYI
+35 FKGNKA
-45 WSQTGKTGTL
+45 QTLGTD
-55 TTSNINITSDFDT
+55 SNAI
-68 AKDNVKPENWGRS
+68 G
-81 IVYARENSKLILGN
+81 G
-95 ENTNNLTISATKGK
+95 
-109 AVYAEYGS
+109 
-117 QIELRGKVIDI
+117 
-128 NSVGDANVPSS
+128 
-139 GRSVVSWDPNSKI
+139 
-152 TLTGDDVNIHSVNGD
+152 
-167 IAVMSKA
+167 
-174 EAALDISA
+174 
-182 KNVDIVADNGN
+182 
-193 GVHAGN
+193 
-199 NTLDSK
+199 
-205 GPLATLNIKADNINI
+205 
-220 KADGKDGYAVGAM
+220 GAM
-233 SQGIVNIDGN
+233 SLGIDVQTEINNSIFDSNTSGYNGGALGTRKTLQDSEIANANTRNKLNITNSKFTANKALGTSVDKDDSLISSGNGGAIANSFASTVIKGSVFEKNEAKNLGGAIYNMKFENKSHSAFLDKGGVITIADSTFTNNAAGSEGGAVYNMKNAAINFSGNNVFSGN
-243 TTLKGKNALL
+243 TA
-253 TRGYAK
+253 
-259 TTINKSGKNT
+259 SGKANDIHNEGAIN
-269 VKMDGDIN
+269 VAGD
-277 FNYMED
+277 F
-283 TSNTP
+283 
-288 IDANVDVTL
+288 
-297 SGADSYWT
+297 
-305 GNTIVEYEYE
+305 
-315 KNKPSEEKL
+315 
-324 KVTGATIN
+324 
-332 LKDGATWNATAI
+332 
-344 TDNKGEKDGYYYTAL
+344 
-359 NNLNVDKGT
+359 
-368 INILDTTRGVSVDT
+368 
-382 LNAKDTT
+382 
-389 VTGGVLNINKAMN
+389 
-402 VTGDLTL
+402 TL
-409 DSGTAGDG
+409 DGGISGDG

-437 NNVIN
+437 NNVVN

-459 KIVTGSLDKEFDGY
+459 QLVTGSLDKEFDGY

-563 VSQTETTVANQ
+563 VPQTETTVANQ

-679 NNWFVNGIMSYGW
+679 NNWFVNGIASYGW
-692 SDYKEKKHS
+692 SDYSETKHS
-701 VVDVKSK
+701 TVDVKSK

-740 AHVDQDSYTD
+740 ARVEQDGYVD
-750 DAGQSVKSHKG
+750 DAGQSVKSH
-761 NIWTGV
+761 NSDIWTGV

-787 LRFAAT
+787 LRLAAT

-805 TLANGTSYF
+805 TLANGTSYS

>member
-1 MRKSLLLS
+1 MKKSLLLS
-9 TALVAVFAAAQAN
+9 TALVAVFAATQAN
-22 AFEVKDNVNLNTI
+22 ADIYTWNEDQGTVNISDKISRETGSDTIVWVPGKISVGANSVFSGNKAEIGGAVAIKKLEGALTIGANTQFLNNEATYDGGAIGNYGGAVLTDNVLFKGNKAQIGSSDFQAIGGGAMSLGIDAQTEINNSIFENNTSGYSGGAIAMRKTLQTTEVATGNTRNKLNITNSKFTGNKALGTVKDTSDSSILSSGNGGAIANNFATTTVTNTI
-35 FKDGIVKDYI
+35 FENNEAKNFGGAVFNMMYEKLAAG
-45 WSQTGKTGTL
+45 SQSPKEFHTDKGGVIAIADST
-55 TTSNINITSDFDT
+55 F
-68 AKDNVKPENWGRS
+68 
-81 IVYARENSKLILGN
+81 
-95 ENTNNLTISATKGK
+95 TNNVAGSNGGAVYNMKNAAINFSGNNVFSGNTAGGK
-109 AVYAEYGS
+109 AN
-117 QIELRGKVIDI
+117 DI
-128 NSVGDANVPSS
+128 HNEGAINVAGDF
-139 GRSVVSWDPNSKI
+139 
-152 TLTGDDVNIHSVNGD
+152 
-167 IAVMSKA
+167 
-174 EAALDISA
+174 
-182 KNVDIVADNGN
+182 
-193 GVHAGN
+193 
-199 NTLDSK
+199 TLD
-205 GPLATLNIKADNINI
+205 G
-220 KADGKDGYAVGAM
+220 
-233 SQGIVNIDGN
+233 GI
-243 TTLKGKNALL
+243 
-253 TRGYAK
+253 
-259 TTINKSGKNT
+259 S
-269 VKMDGDIN
+269 
-277 FNYMED
+277 
-283 TSNTP
+283 
-288 IDANVDVTL
+288 
-297 SGADSYWT
+297 
-305 GNTIVEYEYE
+305 
-315 KNKPSEEKL
+315 
-324 KVTGATIN
+324 
-332 LKDGATWNATAI
+332 
-344 TDNKGEKDGYYYTAL
+344 
-359 NNLNVDKGT
+359 
-368 INILDTTRGVSVDT
+368 
-382 LNAKDTT
+382 
-389 VTGGVLNINKAMN
+389 
-402 VTGDLTL
+402 
-409 DSGTAGDG
+409 GDG

-437 NNVIN
+437 NNVVN

-459 KIVTGSLDKEFDGY
+459 KLVTGSLDKEFDGY

-480 IASSKN
+480 IESSKN

-522 GNAKANIIANSIND
+522 GNAKANIIANSVND
-536 ALQSGNEAEIAAA
+536 ALQSGNKAEIAAA

-661 RDTDVHTSTLFAY
+661 RDTDVHTNTLFAY

-767 AGAKLSKAFAADNG
+767 AGAKLSKSFAADNG

-787 LRFAAT
+787 LRLAAT

-805 TLANGTSYF
+805 TLANGTSYS
-814 VQGTALKR
+814 VQNTSLKR